1 MPGKITIAILVS
13 LLIVVVIQTAR
24 LSNAQE
30 EMGAQATAL
39 SVSNAKLEA
48 REELDNTLSA
58 IKADIVANRI
68 HRQEVFA
75 DELEAIAEE
84 LSNVKKHECFTN
96 ANAVPIEYVRVL
108 NDRGEDRPTE
118 Q

>member
-1 MPGKITIAILVS
+1 MPGKITIAILIS
-13 LLIVVVIQTAR
+13 LLVVVIIQTAR

-48 REELDNTLSA
+48 REDLDNTLST
-58 IKADIVANRI
+58 IKASIVANRV

-75 DELEAIAEE
+75 EELEAIAEE

-96 ANAVPIEYVRVL
+96 ANVVPVEYVRVL
-108 NDRGEDRPTE
+108 NDRSEDKSIE
-118 Q
+118 